1 MQNSFELFCFLK
13 NQGYLK
19 NSPHKLWWPNAGSFE
34 VVIGAI
40 LVQNTRWEKA
50 FEVINRLKMQGLLN
64 LHSLADISAENLQA
78 FMKDL
83 DFLGRNH
90 NELLYCVTIF

>member
-1 MQNSFELFCFLK
+1 M
-13 NQGYLK
+13 
-19 NSPHKLWWPNAGSFE
+19 
-34 VVIGAI
+34 
-40 LVQNTRWEKA
+40 VQNTRWEKA

-83 DFLGRNH
+83 GFFRQKSQRIVVLCNNILSDFGDFENFCAKASREWLLSQKGIG
-90 NELLYCVTIF
+90 NETCDSILC